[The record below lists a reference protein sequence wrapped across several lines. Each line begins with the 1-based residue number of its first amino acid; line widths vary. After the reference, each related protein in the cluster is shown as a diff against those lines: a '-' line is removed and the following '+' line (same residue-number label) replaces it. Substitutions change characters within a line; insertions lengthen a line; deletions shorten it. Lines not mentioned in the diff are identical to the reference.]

1 MSTEDELESLIGRIP
16 ACPSFSS
23 RTPDIRCCCGRTECA
38 YLKHNCLALDD
49 LEKEVRTAAQLG
61 QALLVRHEQYM
72 HDAERDRLEMNAK
85 IEKLEADK
93 KELESKNA
101 KTIEENRGLLD
112 QLESVNGTLT
122 ESEIRVKTLEATLHA
137 TRQELRRLEALA
149 SRTRDLEVQLTALDL
164 EQELLQKTIATTQEE
179 ERSAIQRWRKA
190 ERRLI
195 DLQDQLERIEREARE
210 ERERHVEVMGRMERQ
225 RAVERELDTA
235 AGRLKGAA
243 AATAGYGKHGSNV
256 VSHFVKDILQDNANL
271 QMGIVELRE
280 MLMNSNDEVQMLREQ
295 LLIHQPV
302 VESKGDGSGPPT
314 LRAELGPKDPPEN
327 EKKTESPVISQAL
340 HIHHHY
346 HAPKKEEI
354 RRPKKKRISLNN
366 ALFTP
371 PRHMQ
376 SPRTSRDV
384 ASAILSQTSVTVP
397 SPITPTNRWS
407 MQSGQMSDFAPSS
420 VPSSPQS
427 YRNSTLFDRGFD
439 MDSSRPTSP
448 SSSIDPMSPQ
458 FQPQY
463 HKKRNSEVSTRNFAP
478 PSNFQ
483 SDVIHEEDDDVEEI
497 PDLQTP
503 SMPSLDDE
511 ITPSDVSHE
520 SEFDSHDHQ
529 WTSTFQPALRRTSSH
544 ESILSISG
552 IDIHTLKSRPSQMT
566 ITGDSLH
573 LRPRTRFGTPSTIVS
588 METITGASMITARPT
603 LTRQG
608 HNSTSY
614 LRSTVLGN
622 NSDARS
628 ISSSGSNEGTSTRTG
643 GWLFSRW
650 GVSPA
655 KSSADLRAASRVP
668 PSSQHRAVSTPAVD
682 PAKAF
687 LGRPPGINQKGP
699 IPGFIKKVE
708 KAPSKVTP
716 EQVDRDA
723 LKEVLM
729 EG

>member
-1 MSTEDELESLIGRIP
+1 MATEDDLESLIGRIP
-16 ACPSFSS
+16 ACTLHSP
-23 RTPDIRCCCGRTECA
+23 RAPDLRCCCGRTDCA
-38 YLKHNCLALDD
+38 YLRHNCLALDD

-72 HDAERDRLEMNAK
+72 QDAERDRNEMTAK

-93 KELESKNA
+93 KELESQNA

-122 ESEIRVKTLEATLHA
+122 ESEIHVKSLEATLHA
-137 TRQELRRLEALA
+137 TRQELRRLEGLA
-149 SRTRDLEVQLTALDL
+149 SRTRDLEVQMAQLEL
-164 EQELLQKTIATTQEE
+164 EQELLQKTVATTQEE
-179 ERSAIQRWRKA
+179 ERCAVQRWRKA
-190 ERRLI
+190 ERSLT
-195 DLQDQLERIEREARE
+195 DLHDQLERIEREARE
-210 ERERHVEVMGRMERQ
+210 EREKHVEVMGRMERQ

-243 AATAGYGKHGSNV
+243 AATANGKHGSSV

-295 LLIHQPV
+295 LLMHQPV
-302 VESKGDGSGPPT
+302 VERKEDGSAPST
-314 LRAELGPKDPPEN
+314 LRAELATKDPAETK
-327 EKKTESPVISQAL
+327 EEKTEPQVVSQAL

-346 HAPKKEEI
+346 HAPKKAEI
-354 RRPKKKRISLNN
+354 RPKKKRTSLNT

-407 MQSGQMSDFAPSS
+407 VQSGQMSDFAPSS

-427 YRNSTLFDRGFD
+427 YRNSNLFDRGYDF
-439 MDSSRPTSP
+439 DSSRPTSP
-448 SSSIDPMSPQ
+448 GSSVDPMSPQ

-463 HKKRNSEVSTRNFAP
+463 HKKRGSDVSGRNFPAP
-478 PSNFQ
+478 LNFR
-483 SDVIHEEDDDVEEI
+483 SHVIHEEEDGDVEEL
-497 PDLQTP
+497 PDLQAP
-503 SMPSLDDE
+503 SIPSLDNGT
-511 ITPSDVSHE
+511 TPSDVSHKAE
-520 SEFDSHDHQ
+520 SDAHDHQ
-529 WTSTFQPALRRTSSH
+529 WTSSFQPSLRRTSSH

-573 LRPRTRFGTPSTIVS
+573 FRPQTRLGTPSSIVS
-588 METITGASMITARPT
+588 VETMTSASMITARPT
-603 LTRQG
+603 LSRQG

-614 LRSTVLGN
+614 LRSTVLAN
-622 NSDARS
+622 SSDARS
-628 ISSSGSNEGTSTRTG
+628 ISSSGSNESSHPRTG

-655 KSSADLRAASRVP
+655 KSTAVLRGPPLATPPKQRV
-668 PSSQHRAVSTPAVD
+668 VSTPVD
-682 PAKAF
+682 PLRAF
-687 LGRPPGINQKGP
+687 MGRPPGINQKGP
-699 IPGFIKKVE
+699 IPGFIKKAE
-708 KAPSKVTP
+708 KAPSKVTT
-716 EQVDRDA
+716 ELVDHDA
-723 LKEVLM
+723 LQEVLM
-729 EG
+729 EA